1 MPSFHVDNT
10 LYVSGS
16 PKELERFFL
25 EKWETIYYE
34 RGGISVSILEYTKEN
49 EIVVFFDSWNSVSD
63 WVIEAASLFPK
74 LHFFMEWTWF
84 EANDGIWET
93 IICEGQDV
101 KYYYT
106 TPEME
111 ESD

>member
-1 MPSFHVDNT
+1 MPSFHV
-10 LYVSGS
+10 SGP

-49 EIVVFFDSWNSVSD
+49 EIVVFFDSWISVSD